1 MPAFLHSG
9 IQKPNTFMLWPPSP
23 ITVTVC
29 PLKLGRLL
37 GTGIDLRAAIIALSD
52 MSPNPGVP
60 DAFVAVAGP
69 AVPLPAAV
77 SALTARA
84 RTASAARRCLR
95 FRVRL

>member
-1 MPAFLHSG
+1 
-9 IQKPNTFMLWPPSP
+9 
-23 ITVTVC
+23 
-29 PLKLGRLL
+29 
-37 GTGIDLRAAIIALSD
+37 LRAAIIALSD

-60 DAFVAVAGP
+60 DALVAVAGP